1 MEKGILFVVS
11 GPSGVGK
18 GTIMEAVSKARGED
32 MVVSVSATTRQPRPG
47 ETDGVSYFFLTEEEF
62 FEKRDANG
70 FIEFALVH
78 GSWYG
83 TPKDWVEAR
92 LAEGRDVI
100 LEIDVQGALQ
110 VKEYTRDASYIFIL
124 PPSLRELRRRITE
137 RGTETD
143 EQIRIRMNKVMEEIE
158 HLDRY
163 DYAIVN
169 DDLDKAVEEM
179 LTLMKTG
186 RNRLKSDVYDIIESY
201 REEI

>member
-1 MEKGILFVVS
+1 MERGILFVIS

-18 GTIMEAVSKARGED
+18 GTIMDSVYRARGEE

-47 ETDGVSYFFLTEEEF
+47 EKEGVSYFFMTEEEF
-62 FEKRDANG
+62 FHKKEAGG
-70 FIEFALVH
+70 FIEYASVH

-83 TPKDWVEAR
+83 TPKDWVEEKLR
-92 LAEGRDVI
+92 EGKDVV

-110 VKEYTRDASYIFIL
+110 VKEYTPDACYIFIL
-124 PPSLRELRRRITE
+124 PPSLLELRRRITD

-163 DYAIVN
+163 HYAIVN
-169 DDLDKAVEEM
+169 DDLDKAVEDM
-179 LTLMKTG
+179 LTVMKAA
-186 RNRLKSDVYDIIESY
+186 RHRLNSDVYDVIESF
-201 REEI
+201 REEL

>member
-32 MVVSVSATTRQPRPG
+32 MVVSVSVTTRQPRPG

-70 FIEFALVH
+70 FIEFASVH

-137 RGTETD
+137 RGTESD

>member
-70 FIEFALVH
+70 FIEFASVH

>member
-70 FIEFALVH
+70 FIEFASVH

-201 REEI
+201 REEL

>member
-47 ETDGVSYFFLTEEEF
+47 ETDGVSYFFLTEEAF

-70 FIEFALVH
+70 FIEFASVH

-92 LAEGRDVI
+92 LAEGKDVI

-124 PPSLRELRRRITE
+124 PPSLQELRRRITE

-169 DDLDKAVEEM
+169 DDLDQAVEEM
-179 LTLMKTG
+179 LTVMKTG

-201 REEI
+201 REEL